1 MAHFELWPDQTTTM
15 VGSIFDDSMQQIKS
29 GLIRFRNMRLWSLHP
44 KYLDTKGL
52 VALWREALLAQAVL
66 RGETRGYLNHPQLQ
80 RFKATRRPLTTIA
93 TYLAAIHQESV
104 RRNFKFDLSK
114 IGPERNI
121 RHLPVTRGQLD
132 YEFAHLKQK
141 LKLRDETSLKRLYA
155 VKRLEAHPLFIIVP
169 GSIEAW
175 ERIKI

>member
-1 MAHFELWPDQTTTM
+1 
-15 VGSIFDDSMQQIKS
+15 
-29 GLIRFRNMRLWSLHP
+29 MRLWSLHP

-66 RGETRGYLNHPQLQ
+66 RGETRGYLNHSQLQ

-114 IGPERNI
+114 IGPGQTL
-121 RHLPVTRGQLD
+121 RHLPVTRGQID
-132 YEFAHLKQK
+132 YELAHLKQK
-141 LKLRDETSLKRLYA
+141 LKSRDTPSLKRLNA
-155 VKRLEAHPLFIIVP
+155 VKSPEAHPLFIIVP
-169 GSIEAW
+169 GAIEAW
-175 ERIKI
+175 ERIRTQIQ